1 MVNYLF
7 VLKNEKTRLYRQIAS
22 IFIGFN
28 IIASTWIAVS
38 RPFSITGFLFY
49 LLLPFLICL
58 FLFYRSR
65 FINKNE
71 KAAQTIGLMIISLPW
86 IWLGLYLVAFA
97 VILFSVFYSISQR
110 SLQVSVSNEMIS
122 YPSFPKK
129 NIGWNELRNM
139 VLKDGLLTI
148 DLVNNR
154 LIQQEVEE
162 FNSPDEKE
170 FNEFCRSQLNK

>member
-1 MVNYLF
+1 M
-7 VLKNEKTRLYRQIAS
+7 
-22 IFIGFN
+22 
-28 IIASTWIAVS
+28 
-38 RPFSITGFLFY
+38 
-49 LLLPFLICL
+49 
-58 FLFYRSR
+58 
-65 FINKNE
+65 
-71 KAAQTIGLMIISLPW
+71 
-86 IWLGLYLVAFA
+86 AFA

-154 LIQQEVEE
+154 LIQQEVE
-162 FNSPDEKE
+162 
-170 FNEFCRSQLNK
+170 